1 MGSSL
6 GVCNSFNS
14 PCHVSGQLA
23 RDQWHARA
31 NNLVGHTS
39 TVVVVKY
46 NPKVFRPPKKGG
58 AVGEFDDQKV
68 GACDGVACS
77 CPCRAD
83 PGGF

>member
-46 NPKVFRPPKKGG
+46 NPRVFRPPKKGG
-58 AVGEFDDQKV
+58 AAGEFDDQKV
-68 GACDGVACS
+68 GACDGVGLLVLLQS
-77 CPCRAD
+77 CP
-83 PGGF
+83 